1 MAKELPK
8 RSEVSKEFTWAVEDL
23 YPSVEAWKEDIAKAQ
38 GYSDEVAA
46 YAGKVGA
53 CAKNVYEVCR
63 LDEESEK
70 ILTKAFSYASRM
82 SDVDTK
88 NTENQALVLQI
99 RSIYMGIASKTA
111 FVVPELLEIPE
122 ETLEQYY
129 KDEPGLELYRK
140 MIEEIQRV
148 KAHRL
153 SAEMEAHLAQTAEV
167 TGAPQNVFS
176 MFNNADVQFPEIEDE
191 NGELVRITHGRFI
204 PLLESANRRVRKDA
218 FQAVY
223 KTYEQFKNTLAAA
236 YSGEVKGRIF
246 EATARKYNSTLEAA
260 VDANNVSPDVYKTL
274 VEVINENL
282 DKMHRYVRLRK
293 KCLGLDEIHMYD
305 IYTPMVADSAVK
317 VPFEQAK
324 ETILEALK
332 PLGDDYLAMLKE
344 GFENRWIDVYEN
356 EGKRSGAYSAGAYGC
371 HPFVLLNYVDTLDNQ
386 FTLAHE
392 MGHALHSYLSNKN
405 QPFVYSHYKIFVAE
419 VASTCNEVL
428 LIEHLLANTTDK
440 KERMYLL
447 NHYLDSFKGTVY
459 RQTMFA
465 EYEMITNAMAERGE
479 SLTAEVLKKVYLEL
493 NEKYYGSDMVSDPE
507 IAIEWAR
514 IPHFYYNFYVYQYA
528 TGFSAA
534 VAIAH
539 KILEEG
545 QSAVENYKKF
555 LSGGCSEDP
564 VSLLK
569 IAGVDITKKESIQ
582 AALDV
587 FGSLLDEME
596 KLVEE

>member
-1 MAKELPK
+1 MEKELPK
-8 RSEVSKEFTWAVEDL
+8 RSEVKKEFTWAVEDL
-23 YPSVEAWKEDIAKAQ
+23 YPSVEAWREAVEQAKKFGEQIAQ
-38 GYSDEVAA
+38 FE
-46 YAGKVGA
+46 GKVGA
-53 CAKNVYEVCR
+53 CAKNLYEVCC
-63 LDEESEK
+63 LEEEAEK
-70 ILTKAFSYASRM
+70 ILGRAYSYASRM

-99 RSIYMGIASKTA
+99 RSVYMEIASKTA
-111 FVVPELLEIPE
+111 FIVPEVLEIAE
-122 ETLEQYY
+122 ETLEEYY
-129 KDEPGLELYRK
+129 KEEPALELYRK
-140 MIEEIQRV
+140 MIEETQRM

-153 SAEMEAHLAQTAEV
+153 STEMEVLLAQTAEMAS
-167 TGAPQNVFS
+167 APQNVFS
-176 MFNNADVQFPEIEDE
+176 MFNNADIQFPEIKDE
-191 NGELVRITHGRFI
+191 NGELVRITHGRFV
-204 PLLESANRRVRKDA
+204 PLLESADRRVRKDTFEA
-218 FQAVY
+218 LY
-223 KTYEQFKNTLAAA
+223 HTYEQFKNTLAAA
-236 YSGEVKGRIF
+236 YSGEVKSRIF
-246 EATARKYNSTLEAA
+246 RAKARKYTSTLEAA
-260 VDANNVSPDVYKTL
+260 VDANHVSPEVYKTL

-293 KCLGLDEIHMYD
+293 KCLGLDELHMYD
-305 IYTPMVADSAVK
+305 IYTPMVADSATK
-317 VPFEQAK
+317 VSFEQAK
-324 ETILEALK
+324 ETILEALQ
-332 PLGDDYLAMLKE
+332 PLGEEYIAMLKE

-371 HPFVLLNYVDTLDNQ
+371 HPFVLLNYSDTLDNQ

-405 QPFVYSHYKIFVAE
+405 QPFVYADYKIFVAE

-428 LIEHLLANTTDK
+428 LIEHLLKKTTDK

-479 SLTAEVLKKVYLEL
+479 SLTAEVLKKVYFEL
-493 NEKYYGSDMVSDPE
+493 NQKYYGPDMISDPE

-539 KILEEG
+539 KILAEG
-545 QSAVENYKKF
+545 KPAVDNYKKF
-555 LSGGCSEDP
+555 LSGGCSQDP

-569 IAGVDITKKESIQ
+569 IAGVDITKKESMQ
-582 AALDV
+582 SALDV

-596 KLVEE
+596 QLIAE